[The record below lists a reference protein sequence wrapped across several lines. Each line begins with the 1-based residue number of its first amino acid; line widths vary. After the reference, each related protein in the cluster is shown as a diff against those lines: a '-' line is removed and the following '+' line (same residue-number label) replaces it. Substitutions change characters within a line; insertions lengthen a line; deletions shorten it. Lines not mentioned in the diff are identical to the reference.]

1 MVIHYSRDRKWIL
14 KCICSG
20 GGGGEGKTFTSYLK
34 VRIIGA
40 SLVLSASLAPGA
52 EADLAQ
58 DQDGHLD
65 ALRSFAEP

>member
-1 MVIHYSRDRKWIL
+1 MVIHYSRDRKRIL

-20 GGGGEGKTFTSYLK
+20 RGGGEGKTTSYLK
-34 VRIIGA
+34 VRIIVA

-65 ALRSFAEP
+65 ALRPCVEP